1 MRKHMALA
9 SMLMGLSTMATVVP
23 ASAGPHWDRRPVFA
37 PGNHGRS
44 VPELGAGTAG
54 VATAIVV
61 GGVLLLAGYRK
72 RRKSSESK
80 PE

>member
-9 SMLMGLSTMATVVP
+9 SMLMGLSAMATVAP

-37 PGNHGRS
+37 PGARGHS

-54 VATAIVV
+54 VAAAIVV

-72 RRKSSESK
+72 KRRSASK